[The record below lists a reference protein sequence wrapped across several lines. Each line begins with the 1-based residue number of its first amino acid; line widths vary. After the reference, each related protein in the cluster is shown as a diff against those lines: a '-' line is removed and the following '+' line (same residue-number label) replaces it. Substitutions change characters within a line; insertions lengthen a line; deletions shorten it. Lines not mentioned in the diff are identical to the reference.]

1 MKIRV
6 ASRQLIE
13 RVRGYII
20 PAIVRA
26 ARDAKYE
33 KAKTLVD
40 ETSGS
45 PLSQKP
51 VIVVIV
57 VMS

>member
-51 VIVVIV
+51 VIVV
-57 VMS
+57 MS